1 MFFKYRKRAEES
13 FPRREPFL
21 IRVEFK
27 EFSCHT
33 VFIFERDN
41 VVTEKWLLT
50 KGHNHRLVKPVECV
64 FVLCGDF
71 LFVLWICWVFSGKK
85 GVQGFVSRISGAMSR
100 RKQAKPRAVLKRKQR
115 LLAGCRWG
123 EGRRRRRK
131 ESSKTRNKNKRTQKT
146 HRWNFLRDLL
156 TLWGIPFSY
165 YFRFSVVVLYFFL
178 VLYLWIQYIDR

>member
-1 MFFKYRKRAEES
+1 MILLCVDVFFKYWKRVEESFFEES
-13 FPRREPFL
+13 FPRREPLL

-71 LFVLWICWVFSGKK
+71 LFVL
-85 GVQGFVSRISGAMSR
+85 
-100 RKQAKPRAVLKRKQR
+100 
-115 LLAGCRWG
+115 
-123 EGRRRRRK
+123 
-131 ESSKTRNKNKRTQKT
+131 
-146 HRWNFLRDLL
+146 
-156 TLWGIPFSY
+156 
-165 YFRFSVVVLYFFL
+165 
-178 VLYLWIQYIDR
+178 